1 MRSVSDFTRSRT
13 SSCVSVLG
21 VTLQPATT
29 ATTANITRLRGRKP
43 VARRETEGVLFIFMF
58 SKNWCSAFDR
68 CGSCDGA
75 RAVQSVLG
83 HALHLGAEA
92 LGRAGQLNRLF
103 LHRRFVTSLHGL
115 RRSFAFATDG
125 RLLWTCWLWLCFR
138 HRRDGAVR
146 LGCALRERVQQA
158 SIPCCG
164 RVVGVDDGISQTRFH
179 LRRPHGVLNKQ
190 ALLRDDRLVSN
201 RMLHVQRW
209 CDHLHLTRA
218 GFLDEALLIDPG

>member
-115 RRSFAFATDG
+115 RRSFAFATDATVPSG
-125 RLLWTCWLWLCFR
+125 LDAPCANESSRLPYPAVAELWASTMAFR
-138 HRRDGAVR
+138 KRD
-146 LGCALRERVQQA
+146 
-158 SIPCCG
+158 SI
-164 RVVGVDDGISQTRFH
+164 
-179 LRRPHGVLNKQ
+179 
-190 ALLRDDRLVSN
+190 
-201 RMLHVQRW
+201 
-209 CDHLHLTRA
+209 CDARTA
-218 GFLDEALLIDPG
+218 C